1 MSSDE
6 YARERVT
13 VTFEGQQVVVAGH
26 RGAGKSTWIQ
36 HVADVL
42 GSGVVF
48 YDMNREHEHFDRY
61 VPDHRRGDE
70 MDAEADGVI
79 GRLVVDNDPARRP
92 GAVVLEE
99 ANRYVPNR
107 GNIPESVGELVDL
120 GRHYE
125 TAITDGVSVFYVTR
139 RPAQLDADVMEL
151 ADYLVVYRVR
161 GKNDVKR
168 LNDEAPG
175 LGDAARELDDYHY
188 LLVRPDRSWVRMA
201 PVPEGDTTGSL

>member
-1 MSSDE
+1 MSSKG
-6 YARERVT
+6 ERVT
-13 VTFEGQQVVVAGH
+13 MTVEGQQVVVAGH

-36 HVADVL
+36 HMAESL
-42 GSGVVF
+42 RSGVLF
-48 YDMNREHEHFDRY
+48 YDMNREHERFHRY
-61 VPDHRRGDE
+61 VPDHRRGEE

-79 GRLVVDNDPARRP
+79 SRLVVDNDPAHRP

-107 GNIPESVGELVDL
+107 GNIPDSVGELVDL

-125 TAITDGVSVFYVTR
+125 TQITDGVAVFYVTR
-139 RPAQLDADVMEL
+139 RPAQLDPDVMEL
-151 ADYLVVYRVR
+151 ADYLVIYRVR

-175 LGDAARELDDYHY
+175 LGDAARELSDYEW
-188 LLVRPDRSWVRMA
+188 LLVRPDRSWVHMA

>member
-1 MSSDE
+1 MSSE
-6 YARERVT
+6 RERVT

-36 HVADVL
+36 HAARALGEGVL
-42 GSGVVF
+42 F
-48 YDMNREHEHFDRY
+48 YDMNREHDPESFDRY
-61 VPDHRRGDE
+61 APEHRRGEE
-70 MDAEADGVI
+70 MAAEVNGVVT
-79 GRLVVDNDPARRP
+79 RTVMDNDPARRP
-92 GAVVLEE
+92 GAVVFEE

-107 GNIPESVGELVDL
+107 GNIPEAVGELVDL

-125 TAITDGVSVFYVTR
+125 TAITDGVAVFYVTR

-151 ADYLVVYRVR
+151 ADYLVIYRVR

-175 LGDAARELDDYHY
+175 LGDAARTLDDYHY
-188 LLVRPDRSWVRMA
+188 LLVRPDRSWERMS